1 MSYVDFIFFCRNV
14 VVYLPPLFLTNTY
27 LNFLMSNINF
37 LSIDQLNLQEFD
49 SNSELIPLLT
59 PEDEAEMNNEELPAS
74 LPILPLRNTV
84 LFPGVVIPI
93 SAGRDKSIKLINDA
107 NAGDKIIGV
116 VAQKNEDI
124 EDPSKNDIHTIGTV
138 ARILRVLKMPDGNI
152 TVILQGKKRFEID
165 QVTSESPYIK
175 ATVKE
180 VEEKRP
186 GKHDTEFTAIVESIK
201 ELAIEIIKE
210 SPNIPTEATFAIKN
224 IESQSFLINF
234 VSSNMN
240 LSVHEK
246 QNLLVM
252 NTLKERAL
260 ETLRFMNVELQ
271 KLELKNDI
279 QSKVRFDLDQQQREY
294 FLHQQMKTIQEELGG
309 VSQEQE
315 MDEMRQKA
323 KTKKWDDK
331 THSHFEKELSKMQ
344 RMNPQAPDF
353 GIQRNYLELFLEL
366 PWNEFSKD
374 NFDLKRAQK
383 ILDRDHFGLE
393 DVKKRMI
400 EHLAVLKLRND
411 MKSPILCL
419 TGPPGV
425 GKTSIGKSVAA
436 ALGREY
442 VRISLGGLRD
452 EAEIR
457 GHRKTYIGAMPGRII
472 QSLKKAGTSNP
483 VFVLDEID
491 KLSNSNHGDPSS
503 ALLEVL
509 DPEQNNSFYDNFL
522 EYGYDL
528 SKVMF
533 IATSNN
539 LSAIQPALRDRME
552 VIKMSG
558 YTIEEKV
565 EIARQHLFPKQL
577 AAHGLTA
584 KDLSIGKKQLEK
596 IVEGYTRESG
606 VRGLE
611 AKIAQVVR
619 HAAKSVAMEEEYN
632 QKVTDEDIVQ
642 VLGAPRM
649 ARDKSESNEVAGVVT
664 GLAWTSVGGDILF
677 IESLLSPGKGSMTIT
692 GNLGTVMKESATIA
706 LEYIKANTAL
716 LGLDSDVISKY
727 NIHLHVPEG
736 ATPKDGPSAGI
747 AMLTSLVS
755 LFTQKKIKKS
765 IAMTGEITLRGKV
778 LPVGGIKE
786 KILAAKRANIKE
798 IILCAENKQD
808 IDEIKPDYIK
818 GLTFHYVKEMSEV
831 LQVAITDQKVK
842 NAKKL

>member
-1 MSYVDFIFFCRNV
+1 
-14 VVYLPPLFLTNTY
+14 
-27 LNFLMSNINF
+27 MSNHKILTIDN
-37 LSIDQLNLQEFD
+37 LSLQEFD
-49 SNSELIPLLT
+49 SDAELIPLLT
-59 PEDEAEMNNEELPAS
+59 PEDEEEMNNEELPDS
-74 LPILPLRNTV
+74 LPILPLRNMV

-93 SAGRDKSIKLINDA
+93 TAGRDKSIKLINDA
-107 NAGDKIIGV
+107 NASGKNIGV
-116 VAQKNEDI
+116 VAQKNEED
-124 EDPSKNDIHTIGTV
+124 EDPTKADINTIGTV

-152 TVILQGKKRFEID
+152 TVILQGKKRFEIAE
-165 QVTSESPYIK
+165 VVSEEPYIT

-180 VEEKRP
+180 VPEKRP
-186 GKHDTEFTAIVESIK
+186 KKNDTEFNAIIDSLK
-201 ELAIEIIKE
+201 ELAVKIIQE
-210 SPNIPTEATFAIKN
+210 SPNLPSEATFAIKN
-224 IESQSFLINF
+224 IESKSFLVNF

-240 LSVHEK
+240 LSVKEK
-246 QNLLVM
+246 QDLLKINNL
-252 NTLKERAL
+252 KDRAL

-309 VSQEQE
+309 VSHEE
-315 MDEMRQKA
+315 EFDEMSQRA
-323 KTKKWDDK
+323 KTKKWDETTQK
-331 THSHFEKELSKMQ
+331 HFEKELSKLR

-353 GIQRNYLELFLEL
+353 SIQRNYLDLFLDL
-366 PWNEFSKD
+366 PWNEFSVD

-411 MKSPILCL
+411 MKSPIICL

-425 GKTSIGKSVAA
+425 GKTSIGRSIAE
-436 ALGREY
+436 ALGRKY

-457 GHRKTYIGAMPGRII
+457 GHRKTYIGALPGRII

-491 KLSNSNHGDPSS
+491 KLSNSHSGDPSS

-522 EYGYDL
+522 EMGYDL

-539 LSAIQPALRDRME
+539 MATIQPALRDRME

-565 EIARQHLFPKQL
+565 EIARQHLFPRQL
-577 AAHGLTA
+577 KEHGLTS
-584 KDLSIGKKQLEK
+584 KDLTIAKKQLEK

-611 AKIAQVVR
+611 NKLAQVIR
-619 HAAKSVAMEEEYN
+619 NAAKSVAMEEEYN
-632 QKVTDEDIVQ
+632 KKVTDEDIVK
-642 VLGAPRM
+642 VLGVPRLE
-649 ARDKSESNEVAGVVT
+649 RDKYESNDVAGVVT

-677 IESLLSPGKGSMTIT
+677 IEALLSPGKGTMTLT

-706 LEYIKANTAL
+706 LEYIKANSDIM
-716 LGLDSDVISKY
+716 GLNSEILNKY

-755 LFTQKKIKKS
+755 LLTQKRVKKNL
-765 IAMTGEITLRGKV
+765 AMTGEITLRGKV

-798 IILCAENKQD
+798 VILCHENKSD
-808 IDEIKPDYIK
+808 IDEIKPEYLE

-831 LQVAITDQKVK
+831 LKIAITEQKVK
-842 NAKKL
+842 NAKKLV